1 MYIWCWNVE
10 QTRNCEER
18 EREYNIRK
26 CIFEIV
32 KLLFVILIGLGI
44 LYKKKK
50 VEKKVNSFMTIYG
63 GVI

>member
-10 QTRNCEER
+10 QTRNYEER

-50 VEKKVNSFMTIYG
+50 LKKKLTVL
-63 GVI
+63 